1 MSVVDQKEYLRRTYL
16 TKSSSVITLIFY
28 SAMWIVVASA
38 LFISMT
44 DTIVQAIGVVAI
56 ISFYSAYILVE
67 RFYRRLTAV
76 VAGVCVSLPLSLLY
90 YWISISL

>member
-16 TKSSSVITLIFY
+16 TKSSSVITLFFY
-28 SAMWIVVASA
+28 SATWAIVASA

-44 DTIVQAIGVVAI
+44 DTVIQAIGVVAI
-56 ISFYSAYILVE
+56 ISFFSAYILVE
-67 RFYRRLTAV
+67 RFYSRLTAFT
-76 VAGVCVSLPLSLLY
+76 AGICVSLPLSLLY